1 MSIYSQITM
10 NDLITT
16 YNQDSFFQKVDITIP
31 PIPMLERLETF
42 AGCELFLEH
51 SGICHYFQ
59 KLRPS
64 TGKLLIDWVIST
76 EKMSMKDIHA
86 DFTTIVNFIGD
97 NCKDLI
103 TNTDI
108 LAMLPIAVK
117 HLILKISESIVYDST
132 KLMDVLKYY

>member
-1 MSIYSQITM
+1 MAVYSQITM

-16 YNQDSFFQKVDITIP
+16 YNQDTFFQKVDITIP

-64 TGKLLIDWVIST
+64 TGKLLMDWIIGT
-76 EKMSMKDIHA
+76 EKMSIKDINI
-86 DFTTIVNFIGD
+86 DFTTIVKFVGE

-103 TNTDI
+103 VDI
-108 LAMLPIAVK
+108 DTLAVLPIAVK